1 MPTPILWLLMM
12 LFQASAAPMTRI
24 AYPLPASS
32 IGFWRVLGAVAVL
45 APWWL
50 RARRAAPCHKLLP
63 GGAILAGFCL
73 GAHFA
78 TWCWSLQPGRTTIAN
93 AVLFVGMQPLLTP
106 FLGRWLC
113 GDRITAREVAGTA
126 VACAGMAWILGGHV
140 MLTPDQ
146 LPGSLVALL
155 SMVFCAAYLALG
167 RRYRGE
173 GPVLLFVVP
182 VYLAAAATQA
192 VAALA
197 INGGVVGGDGRT
209 TLVLAA
215 LVLVPTVGGHTLAML
230 LLRRTTAHVIALSV
244 PAQFVLNTIAAVF
257 LFGEVPSGWFYPGAA
272 LVTAGVVAAVLPSR
286 AAATAVGTRV
296 TPGDAVAP
304 RRDEPPSNP

>member
-12 LFQASAAPMTRI
+12 LFQASAAPMTRF
-24 AYPLPASS
+24 ADSLPASS

-50 RARRAAPCHKLLP
+50 RARRAAPGHALLP
-63 GGAILAGFCL
+63 GGAALAGLCL

-78 TWCWSLQPGRTTIAN
+78 TWCWALLHTTIAN

-113 GDRITAREVAGTA
+113 GDRLTAREVAGTA
-126 VACAGMAWILGGHV
+126 AACAGMAWILGGQV

-167 RRYRGE
+167 RRYRE
-173 GPVLLFVVP
+173 DGPVLLFVVP

-192 VAALA
+192 VSALA
-197 INGGVVGGDGRT
+197 IDGGVFAGDGRT

-257 LFGEVPSGWFYPGAA
+257 LFDEVPKDWFYPGAA
-272 LVTAGVVAAVLPSR
+272 LVTAGVIAAVLPAR
-286 AAATAVGTRV
+286 APEGAS
-296 TPGDAVAP
+296 TPGRDAAP
-304 RRDEPPSNP
+304 NP

>member
-1 MPTPILWLLMM
+1 MPIPVLWMLM
-12 LFQASAAPMTRI
+12 LVFQASAAPLTRF
-24 AYPLPASS
+24 AHVPPAS
-32 IGFWRVLGAVAVL
+32 IGFWRVAIAALVL

-50 RARRAAPCHKLLP
+50 RARRSAPGRPLLP
-63 GGAILAGFCL
+63 ADAALAGLCL

-78 TWCWSLQPGRTTIAN
+78 TWCWALLHTTIAN

-113 GDRITAREVAGTA
+113 GDRLTAREVAGTA
-126 VACAGMAWILGGHV
+126 AACAGMAWILGGQV
-140 MLTPDQ
+140 MLTPEH

-167 RRYRGE
+167 RRGRGD

-182 VYLAAAATQA
+182 VYVFAAAAQA

-197 INGGVVGGDGRT
+197 VDGGVAWGDGPT
-209 TLVLAA
+209 TLALAA

-230 LLRRTTAHVIALSV
+230 LLRRTTAHVVALSV

-272 LVTAGVVAAVLPSR
+272 LVTAGVIAAVLPAR
-286 AAATAVGTRV
+286 AA
-296 TPGDAVAP
+296 PH
-304 RRDEPPSNP
+304 PSA

>member
-12 LFQASAAPMTRI
+12 LFQASAAPMTRF
-24 AYPLPASS
+24 ADVPASS
-32 IGFWRVLGAVAVL
+32 IGFWRVLGAAVVL
-45 APWWL
+45 SPWWL
-50 RARRAAPCHKLLP
+50 RGRRSEPGHALLP
-63 GGAILAGFCL
+63 RGSLLAGFCL

-78 TWCWSLQPGRTTIAN
+78 TWCWSLMHTTIAN

-113 GDRITAREVAGTA
+113 GDRLTAREVAGTIA
-126 VACAGMAWILGGHV
+126 ACAGMAWILGGQV

-146 LPGSLVALL
+146 LPGSLMALL
-155 SMVFCAAYLALG
+155 SMVFCAAYLVLA
-167 RRYRGE
+167 RRYRGG

-192 VAALA
+192 VSALA
-197 INGGVVGGDGRT
+197 FEGGIAVGDGRT
-209 TLVLAA
+209 TLALAA

-230 LLRRTTAHVIALSV
+230 LLRRTTAHVIAISV

-257 LFGEVPSGWFYPGAA
+257 LFDEVPSVWFYPGAA
-272 LVTAGVVAAVLPSR
+272 LVTAGVVAAVLPAR
-286 AAATAVGTRV
+286 AAPGKTPAVPDGAAA
-296 TPGDAVAP
+296 PG
-304 RRDEPPSNP
+304 PPSNP

>member
-1 MPTPILWLLMM
+1 MPIPILWLLM
-12 LFQASAAPMTRI
+12 LVFQASAALMTRLL
-24 AYPLPASS
+24 AHVPPAS
-32 IGFWRVLGAVAVL
+32 IGFWRVAGASLVL

-50 RARRAAPCHKLLP
+50 RARRAAPGRPLLP
-63 GGAILAGFCL
+63 PGAALAGLCL

-78 TWCWSLQPGRTTIAN
+78 TWCWSLLHTTVAN

-113 GDRITAREVAGTA
+113 GDRITVREVAGTA
-126 VACAGMAWILGGHV
+126 VACAGMAWILGGQV
-140 MLTPDQ
+140 MLTPDD

-155 SMVFCAAYLALG
+155 SMVFCAVYLAVG
-167 RRYRGE
+167 RRYRGD

-182 VYLAAAATQA
+182 VYVFAAAAQA

-197 INGGVVGGDGRT
+197 IDGGVAGGDVRT
-209 TLVLAA
+209 ILVLAA

-244 PAQFVLNTIAAVF
+244 PAQFVLNTIAAVY
-257 LFGEVPSGWFYPGAA
+257 LFDEVPKDWFYPGAA
-272 LVTAGVVAAVLPSR
+272 LVTAGVIAAVLPAR
-286 AAATAVGTRV
+286 APEGAS
-296 TPGDAVAP
+296 TPGRDAAP
-304 RRDEPPSNP
+304 NP